1 MDEKLIKEKLIYLC
15 GIYDTDID
23 IEDDG
28 VIILDREHEY
38 KSFAEALIS
47 WEDYL
52 LETKGGL
59 LSDFE
64 DEQQEIL
71 DIIEELKKENED
83 TMMNKEEFATLI
95 DALRF
100 NTRILNEKLGE
111 QELIFNS
118 LLELQE
124 TIDGQLSTLEEEL
137 EKRNLLDEYRYIELD
152 DEGISELRAGDY
164 ISESNIE
171 EKYSKGDYVLSKI
184 VKCGNKY
191 TRLFIKGNTVDDKL
205 YATIDDLKADL
216 HDSAY
221 FYYIDDNFDSFG
233 VGNYMIYDPENE
245 VDYEIE
251 VEYDEDCRLRIFLS
265 GADDYFDEDEFDTI
279 EEVESYLRADYKLI
293 EKLRYS
299 IHY

>member
-1 MDEKLIKEKLIYLC
+1 
-15 GIYDTDID
+15 
-23 IEDDG
+23 
-28 VIILDREHEY
+28 
-38 KSFAEALIS
+38 
-47 WEDYL
+47 
-52 LETKGGL
+52 
-59 LSDFE
+59 
-64 DEQQEIL
+64 
-71 DIIEELKKENED
+71 
-83 TMMNKEEFATLI
+83 MMSKREFATLI

-124 TIDGQLSTLEEEL
+124 TIDGQLETLEEEL
-137 EKRNLLDEYRYIELD
+137 EKRNLLDEDEYIELD
-152 DEGISELRAGDY
+152 DESIGELQSGDY

-233 VGNYMIYDPENE
+233 VGNYMIYDPEDE

-251 VEYDEDCRLRIFLS
+251 VKYNEDCKLRIFVS
-265 GADDYFDEDEFDTI
+265 GVDDYFDENGFDTI
-279 EEVESYLRADYKLI
+279 EEVESYLRAEYKLI
-293 EKLRYS
+293 KKLRYS

>member
-1 MDEKLIKEKLIYLC
+1 MMDK
-15 GIYDTDID
+15 
-23 IEDDG
+23 
-28 VIILDREHEY
+28 R
-38 KSFAEALIS
+38 
-47 WEDYL
+47 
-52 LETKGGL
+52 
-59 LSDFE
+59 
-64 DEQQEIL
+64 
-71 DIIEELKKENED
+71 
-83 TMMNKEEFATLI
+83 EFATLI

-118 LLELQE
+118 ILELQE
-124 TIDGQLSTLEEEL
+124 TIDSQLITLEEEL
-137 EKRNLLDEYRYIELD
+137 EKRNLLDEDEYIELN
-152 DEGISELRAGDY
+152 DESIGELQSGDY

-191 TRLFIKGNTVDDKL
+191 TRLFIEGNTVDDKL

-233 VGNYMIYDPENE
+233 VGNYMIYNPEDE

-251 VEYDEDCRLRIFLS
+251 VKYDEDCKFRIFLS
-265 GADDYFDEDEFDTI
+265 GVDDYFDENGFDTI
-279 EEVESYLRADYKLI
+279 EEVESYLRAEYKLI
-293 EKLRYS
+293 KKLRYS